1 MSLAEKY
8 RFGDKWPWLGEVE
21 IRDVVVPEIRVTAVM
36 PEDLEEQFRG
46 SIAAQGVLNPVKC
59 IWDGERIILV
69 DGYHRMMEALRNKM
83 VTVPAVIVPGNLR
96 DVMFQNLTTGKL
108 QGRGK
113 VTDMIRVVKYL
124 VEEEGLSLEDIAA
137 KTGYKLRY
145 LSDLLAI
152 AKAHPDLLMALD
164 EEKIPLGAA
173 VEIARIPDTD
183 AQLKVLWNAIQYRMT
198 VKDVKDL
205 VEKTLEALQKK
216 REGAGEERP
225 RTPRELVLL
234 ECHLCEGKVP
244 AKDMRTVFLCP
255 HCMNILWDMK
265 LEAMKEVREQPP
277 ARAGA
282 PEKPEAQE
290 LEIEFVDEPREE
302 AGEAGEQ
309 A

>member
-1 MSLAEKY
+1 MNLAEKY
-8 RFGDKWPWLGEVE
+8 KFGDRWPWLGEVE

-36 PEDLEEQFRG
+36 PEELEEQFRG

-69 DGYHRMMEALRNKM
+69 DGFHRMMEALRNKM
-83 VTVPAVIVPGNLR
+83 TTVPAVIVPGSLR

-113 VTDMIRVVKYL
+113 VTDMIKVVKYL
-124 VEEEGLSLEDIAA
+124 VEEEKIPLEDIAV

-152 AKAHPDLLMALD
+152 AKAHPDILMALD

-173 VEIARIPDTD
+173 VEIARIPDKD
-183 AQLKVLWNAIQYRMT
+183 AQLKVLWNAIMYRMT
-198 VKDVKDL
+198 IKDVKDL
-205 VEKTLEALQKK
+205 VQKTIEALRKK
-216 REGAGEERP
+216 KKEAGEEQQ

-234 ECHLCEGKVP
+234 QCHLCEGKVP

-265 LEAMKEVREQPP
+265 LEAMKELEKQAQVGS
-277 ARAGA
+277 GA
-282 PEKPEAQE
+282 PAEEPIK
-290 LEIEFVDEPREE
+290 IEFEEPEE
-302 AGEAGEQ
+302 KSGEQ
-309 A
+309 G